1 MPRLDLY
8 YRSTVQVTASRLA
21 SRVTV
26 NSTVTAALVV
36 VIQITPNAAFWV
48 AVDAV
53 IIAVPLTVIRTAPVT
68 ASFADLTSA
77 AHGIPIATLVV
88 VVVHAMGFMLVSC
101 LQSRRP
107 RQSVLPG
114 AHPTAKT
121 SHTLSCS
128 LIMLVLLVVCMP
140 DS

>member
-68 ASFADLTSA
+68 ASFADITSA
-77 AHGIPIATLVV
+77 AHVIPVATLVV
-88 VVVHAMGFMLVSC
+88 VVVYVMEFMLVSC
-101 LQSRRP
+101 
-107 RQSVLPG
+107 
-114 AHPTAKT
+114 
-121 SHTLSCS
+121 
-128 LIMLVLLVVCMP
+128 
-140 DS
+140 